1 MQRPNASFKLEVML
15 HELSLPGVF
24 LAKPTVHSD
33 ERGTFQEWF
42 KASTFEEA
50 TGFPLDMQQ
59 GNLSTS
65 RRGVV
70 RGLHYADVPPGQAK
84 YVTCVAGSIRD
95 VVVDVRLGSP
105 TFGQVGFAHGFAA
118 LSDATVMYVT
128 TSEYDPE
135 IERELNPCDPA
146 LAIEWG
152 VAEPIMSDK
161 DVAAVSLA
169 DAQSLGVL
177 PTFEAC
183 TEYETM
189 LRDAWVLANEEAVQ

>member
-105 TFGQVGFAHGFAA
+105 PFGQHVVVEFVKHLRPMVAYHGVEA
-118 LSDATVMYVT
+118 LVEQINQDVVQT
-128 TSEYDPE
+128 
-135 IERELNPCDPA
+135 RE
-146 LAIEWG
+146 
-152 VAEPIMSDK
+152 
-161 DVAAVSLA
+161 
-169 DAQSLGVL
+169 
-177 PTFEAC
+177 
-183 TEYETM
+183 
-189 LRDAWVLANEEAVQ
+189 VLAAA